1 MDTLGSL
8 LPPVVGNG
16 DTANSQELQK
26 LLIDEKM
33 RCEHHK
39 ANYQTIKAE
48 HLRLQE
54 EYTKSQD
61 ELKRLLVEK
70 QTVHDKFQFLLAE
83 YREELLS
90 KTQELEKLKMQ
101 VLTPQ
106 KLELKLEKYRTEY
119 NKLRYEHTFL
129 KSEFEHQKEEHAR
142 ILEEK
147 KIKYEAEI
155 ARLDKD
161 KEELHNQLLSVDPTR
176 DSKRVEAL
184 SREKAQLYQK
194 LKGLEAE
201 VAELRA
207 ERDNCGVQA
216 ENVQR
221 VQVRQLAEMQA
232 MARSLEAEKK
242 SAELQID
249 RIEKELQMSHEQN
262 ILLTSKLH
270 KSEREVN
277 SLATKVEE
285 LKHSHKLEV
294 TNVKLEAA
302 RTKSE
307 VERERNK
314 IQSEMDG
321 LLSDKEILKA
331 AVERHKVLLV
341 EKDRELIRKV
351 QAAKE
356 EVFEKIAA
364 LQDEKLELEN
374 RLADLEKMKLEQD
387 TWRQS
392 EKDQYEEKLRVVQ
405 MAEESSKKE
414 LQRLRLKIQQQAIQ
428 TEELEEKK
436 RESADLKQQIHDMQ
450 LQLASLSQS
459 ENDLLESNQKLKEI
473 IERLKQECQHARTQA
488 EKAQLETEKTLEYRR
503 IEWLEEKH
511 VLTQRITEKEEK
523 YNQVKN
529 KLCRAAVAQKKRK
542 TLTDNKQRRMQEKLE
557 LLEAKIE
564 ELEKENQVLNRQ
576 NVSHEEYA
584 RLQKRL
590 KDLQRRHNEF
600 RSLILNPNIPS
611 LNPVSIMSS
620 SALPLGPEASFP
632 LLQEEQHQR
641 ELSLLRKRLEELET
655 TQRKQLQDLGPS
667 RDRVTGSAYRNLA
680 RNKIAGEGDAQR
692 LIWKKYLSAPEPA
705 LPNAAALLPKRGEH
719 SPALAGYV
727 PRDCAWSQLLVA
739 TAAKPA
745 SFSTAAPQPLGS
757 SNAVAHTNKHFERS
771 AAWEPRVGVS
781 GWSQPQHG
789 LLILNL
795 GHPLPFT
802 ARGTPVAA
810 KAGDGSALA
819 AALRH
824 SPAVVGLSRNVWK
837 RIISPTPSL
846 RSKAAL
852 VSASV

>member
-8 LPPVVGNG
+8 LPPAVGNG

-83 YREELLS
+83 YREELLG

-106 KLELKLEKYRTEY
+106 KLELLKAQIQQDLESPMTERYQKLENEVEKYRTEY

-176 DSKRVEAL
+176 DGKRVEAL

-216 ENVQR
+216 ESVQR
-221 VQVRQLAEMQA
+221 VQVRQLAEMQT
-232 MARSLEAEKK
+232 MTRSLEAEKK
-242 SAELQID
+242 SAELQLD
-249 RIEKELQMSHEQN
+249 RIEKELRMSHEQN

-277 SLATKVEE
+277 SLAAKVEE

-356 EVFEKIAA
+356 EVFEQIAA
-364 LQDEKLELEN
+364 LQDEKLELET

-405 MAEESSKKE
+405 IAEESSKKE

-473 IERLKQECQHARTQA
+473 VERLKQECQHARTQA
-488 EKAQLETEKTLEYRR
+488 EKAQLETEKTLEYKR

-511 VLTQRITEKEEK
+511 MLTQRITETEEK

-529 KLCRAAVAQKKRK
+529 KLSRAAVAQKKRK
-542 TLTDNKQRRMQEKLE
+542 TLNDNKQRRMQEKLE

-576 NVSHEEYA
+576 NVSSEEYA

-620 SALPLGPEASFP
+620 SALPPGPEVSFS

-667 RDRVTGSAYRNLA
+667 RERAAVGAYRDLA
-680 RNKIAGEGDAQR
+680 RNKIAGESDAQ
-692 LIWKKYLSAPEPA
+692 SE
-705 LPNAAALLPKRGEH
+705 
-719 SPALAGYV
+719 
-727 PRDCAWSQLLVA
+727 D
-739 TAAKPA
+739 
-745 SFSTAAPQPLGS
+745 
-757 SNAVAHTNKHFERS
+757 
-771 AAWEPRVGVS
+771 
-781 GWSQPQHG
+781 
-789 LLILNL
+789 
-795 GHPLPFT
+795 
-802 ARGTPVAA
+802 
-810 KAGDGSALA
+810 
-819 AALRH
+819 
-824 SPAVVGLSRNVWK
+824 
-837 RIISPTPSL
+837 
-846 RSKAAL
+846 SK
-852 VSASV
+852 

>member
-1 MDTLGSL
+1 MDSLGSL

-16 DTANSQELQK
+16 DAANSQELQK

-48 HLRLQE
+48 HIRLQE

-70 QTVHDKFQFLLAE
+70 QTVHDKFQLLLAE
-83 YREELLS
+83 YREELLG

-106 KLELKLEKYRTEY
+106 KLELLKAQIQQELESPMAERYRKLENEMEKYRTEY

-129 KSEFEHQKEEHAR
+129 KSEFEHQKEEHEHV
-142 ILEEK
+142 LEEE

-155 ARLDKD
+155 ARLEKD
-161 KEELHNQLLSVDPTR
+161 KEELHNQLVSVDPTR
-176 DSKRVEAL
+176 DSKRVEVL
-184 SREKAQLYQK
+184 SREKAQLCQK

-221 VQVRQLAEMQA
+221 VQVRQLAELQSL
-232 MARSLEAEKK
+232 ARSLEAEKK
-242 SAELQID
+242 SAEQHIG
-249 RIEKELQMSHEQN
+249 RIEEELQMCREQN
-262 ILLTSKLH
+262 FLLTSKLH
-270 KSEREVN
+270 KSEQEVN
-277 SLATKVEE
+277 SLAAKVEE
-285 LKHSHKLEV
+285 LKQSHKLEV

-302 RTKSE
+302 RTKNE

-321 LLSDKEILKA
+321 LLSDKEVLKE

-341 EKDRELIRKV
+341 EKDQELVRKV

-356 EVFEKIAA
+356 EVFGKIAA
-364 LQDEKLELEN
+364 LQDEKLELES
-374 RLADLEKMKLEQD
+374 RLAHLEKVKLEQD
-387 TWRQS
+387 AWRQT

-405 MAEESSKKE
+405 LAEESSKRE
-414 LQRLRLKIQQQAIQ
+414 LQCLRLKIQQQAIQ

-436 RESADLKQQIHDMQ
+436 RERDDLKQQIQDMQ
-450 LQLASLSQS
+450 LQVASLSQS
-459 ENDLLESNQKLKEI
+459 ENDLLEYNQKLKETV
-473 IERLKQECQHARTQA
+473 ERLRQECQNARTQA
-488 EKAQLETEKTLEYRR
+488 EKAQLETEKTLEYKR

-511 VLTQRITEKEEK
+511 MLTQRITEKEEK
-523 YNQVKN
+523 YNEVKN

-542 TLTDNKQRRMQEKLE
+542 TLNDNKQRRMQEKLQ

-576 NVSHEEYA
+576 NVSYEEYA

-600 RSLILNPNIPS
+600 RSLILNPGIPS
-611 LNPVSIMSS
+611 LNPI
-620 SALPLGPEASFP
+620 SATSAPVPPPGPDVPFL

-641 ELSLLRKRLEELET
+641 ELSVLRKRLEDLET
-655 TQRKQLQDLGPS
+655 TQRKQLQELGP
-667 RDRVTGSAYRNLA
+667 
-680 RNKIAGEGDAQR
+680 AGER
-692 LIWKKYLSAPEPA
+692 LPA
-705 LPNAAALLPKRGEH
+705 RARRELTSSRGAEGAAVQSE
-719 SPALAGYV
+719 
-727 PRDCAWSQLLVA
+727 D
-739 TAAKPA
+739 
-745 SFSTAAPQPLGS
+745 ST
-757 SNAVAHTNKHFERS
+757 
-771 AAWEPRVGVS
+771 
-781 GWSQPQHG
+781 
-789 LLILNL
+789 
-795 GHPLPFT
+795 
-802 ARGTPVAA
+802 
-810 KAGDGSALA
+810 
-819 AALRH
+819 
-824 SPAVVGLSRNVWK
+824 
-837 RIISPTPSL
+837 
-846 RSKAAL
+846 
-852 VSASV
+852 

>member
-1 MDTLGSL
+1 MDALGSL
-8 LPPVVGNG
+8 LPPMAGNG
-16 DTANSQELQK
+16 DVANSQELQK

-48 HLRLQE
+48 HIRLQE

-70 QTVHDKFQFLLAE
+70 QTVHEKFQFILAE
-83 YREELLS
+83 YREELLG
-90 KTQELEKLKMQ
+90 KTQELERLKMQ

-106 KLELKLEKYRTEY
+106 KLELLKAQIQQELESPMTERYRKLENEVEKYRTEF

-147 KIKYEAEI
+147 KIKYEAESGKSTRRPAWLNKELLAKLKQKMGDLDTQNMEKAEI
-155 ARLDKD
+155 ARLEKD
-161 KEELHNQLLSVDPTR
+161 KEELHDQLLSVDPTR
-176 DSKRVEAL
+176 DSKRVEVL

-207 ERDNCGVQA
+207 ERDNCGAQA
-216 ENVQR
+216 ESVQR
-221 VQVRQLAEMQA
+221 IQVRQLAEMQTLT
-232 MARSLEAEKK
+232 RSLEAEKK
-242 SAELQID
+242 SAEQQID
-249 RIEKELQMSHEQN
+249 RVEKELQMSHEQN

-277 SLATKVEE
+277 SLTAKVEE

-307 VERERNK
+307 AERERNK

-387 TWRQS
+387 TWRQT

-405 MAEESSKKE
+405 LAEESSKKE
-414 LQRLRLKIQQQAIQ
+414 LQRLRLKIQQQAMQ
-428 TEELEEKK
+428 AEELEEKK
-436 RESADLKQQIHDMQ
+436 RESGDLKQQIQDMQ
-450 LQLASLSQS
+450 LQVASLSQS
-459 ENDLLESNQKLKEI
+459 ENDLLDSNQKLKET
-473 IERLKQECQHARTQA
+473 IERLRQECQNARTQA
-488 EKAQLETEKTLEYRR
+488 EKAQLETEKTLEYKR

-511 VLTQRITEKEEK
+511 MLTQRITEKEEK
-523 YNQVKN
+523 YNEAKN

-542 TLTDNKQRRMQEKLE
+542 TLNDNKQRRMQEKLQ

-564 ELEKENQVLNRQ
+564 ELEKENHVLNRQ
-576 NVSHEEYA
+576 NVSYEEYA

-611 LNPVSIMSS
+611 LNPASVTSS
-620 SALPLGPEASFP
+620 SALPPGPEVSFP
-632 LLQEEQHQR
+632 LLQVEEQHQR

-655 TQRKQLQDLGPS
+655 TQRKQLQELGPS
-667 RDRVTGSAYRNLA
+667 RERVAVGTYRDLA
-680 RNKIAGEGDAQR
+680 RNKTAEEGGAQGED
-692 LIWKKYLSAPEPA
+692 
-705 LPNAAALLPKRGEH
+705 
-719 SPALAGYV
+719 
-727 PRDCAWSQLLVA
+727 
-739 TAAKPA
+739 
-745 SFSTAAPQPLGS
+745 
-757 SNAVAHTNKHFERS
+757 
-771 AAWEPRVGVS
+771 
-781 GWSQPQHG
+781 
-789 LLILNL
+789 
-795 GHPLPFT
+795 
-802 ARGTPVAA
+802 
-810 KAGDGSALA
+810 
-819 AALRH
+819 
-824 SPAVVGLSRNVWK
+824 
-837 RIISPTPSL
+837 
-846 RSKAAL
+846 SK
-852 VSASV
+852 

>member
-1 MDTLGSL
+1 MDTFGGL
-8 LPPVVGNG
+8 LPPMVGNG
-16 DTANSQELQK
+16 DVASSQELQK

-39 ANYQTIKAE
+39 ANYQTLKAE
-48 HLRLQE
+48 HIRLQE

-83 YREELLS
+83 YQEELLG
-90 KTQELEKLKMQ
+90 KTQELEELKMQ

-106 KLELKLEKYRTEY
+106 KLELLRAQIQQELESPVRERLKKLEIEVEKYRTEY

-142 ILEEK
+142 VLEEK
-147 KIKYEAEI
+147 KIKYKAEI
-155 ARLDKD
+155 TRLDKD

-176 DSKRVEAL
+176 DSKRVEVL
-184 SREKAQLYQK
+184 SREKAQLHQK

-221 VQVRQLAEMQA
+221 IQVRQLAEMQT

-242 SAELQID
+242 SAEQQID

-262 ILLTSKLH
+262 IILTSKLH

-277 SLATKVEE
+277 SLAAKVEE

-307 VERERNK
+307 VERERNR

-321 LLSDKEILKA
+321 LLSDNEILKA
-331 AVERHKVLLV
+331 AVERQKVLLV

-364 LQDEKLELEN
+364 LQDEKLELEK
-374 RLADLEKMKLEQD
+374 RLADLEKMKAKQD

-392 EKDQYEEKLRVVQ
+392 EKDQYEEKLRVAQ

-436 RESADLKQQIHDMQ
+436 TEAADLKQQIHDLQ
-450 LQLASLSQS
+450 LQVASLSQS
-459 ENDLLESNQKLKEI
+459 ENDLLDSNQKLKEM
-473 IERLKQECQHARTQA
+473 IERLKQECQNARSQA
-488 EKAQLETEKTLEYRR
+488 EKAQLETEKTLEYKR

-511 VLTQRITEKEEK
+511 ELTQRITEREEK

-542 TLTDNKQRRMQEKLE
+542 TLNDNKHRRMQEKLE

-576 NVSHEEYA
+576 NVSYEEYTCL
-584 RLQKRL
+584 RKRL

-611 LNPVSIMSS
+611 LNPVGIMSS
-620 SALPLGPEASFP
+620 SALPPGPEVSFP

-655 TQRKQLQDLGPS
+655 TQRKQLQELGPS
-667 RDRVTGSAYRNLA
+667 REQVMVGAYRDLA
-680 RNKIAGEGDAQR
+680 RSKLTEEDGA
-692 LIWKKYLSAPEPA
+692 
-705 LPNAAALLPKRGEH
+705 
-719 SPALAGYV
+719 
-727 PRDCAWSQLLVA
+727 
-739 TAAKPA
+739 
-745 SFSTAAPQPLGS
+745 
-757 SNAVAHTNKHFERS
+757 RS
-771 AAWEPRVGVS
+771 E
-781 GWSQPQHG
+781 
-789 LLILNL
+789 
-795 GHPLPFT
+795 
-802 ARGTPVAA
+802 
-810 KAGDGSALA
+810 D
-819 AALRH
+819 
-824 SPAVVGLSRNVWK
+824 
-837 RIISPTPSL
+837 
-846 RSKAAL
+846 SK
-852 VSASV
+852 

>member
-1 MDTLGSL
+1 MDALGSL

-70 QTVHDKFQFLLAE
+70 QTVQDKFQFLLAE
-83 YREELLS
+83 YREELLG

-106 KLELKLEKYRTEY
+106 KLELLKAQIQQELESPMTERYRKLENEVEKYRTEY

-147 KIKYEAEI
+147 KIKYEA
-155 ARLDKD
+155 
-161 KEELHNQLLSVDPTR
+161 
-176 DSKRVEAL
+176 
-184 SREKAQLYQK
+184 
-194 LKGLEAE
+194 
-201 VAELRA
+201 
-207 ERDNCGVQA
+207 
-216 ENVQR
+216 
-221 VQVRQLAEMQA
+221 
-232 MARSLEAEKK
+232 EAEKK

-392 EKDQYEEKLRVVQ
+392 EKDQYEEKLRVLQ

-436 RESADLKQQIHDMQ
+436 RESADLKQQIHNMQ

-473 IERLKQECQHARTQA
+473 IERLKQDCQHARTQA

-529 KLCRAAVAQKKRK
+529 KLSRAAVAQKKRK

-576 NVSHEEYA
+576 NVSHEEHA

-611 LNPVSIMSS
+611 LNPVSMMSS
-620 SALPLGPEASFP
+620 SALPPGPEASFP

-655 TQRKQLQDLGPS
+655 TQRKQLHDLGPS
-667 RDRVTGSAYRNLA
+667 RERVAGRAY
-680 RNKIAGEGDAQR
+680 RNKIAGEGDAQ
-692 LIWKKYLSAPEPA
+692 SE
-705 LPNAAALLPKRGEH
+705 
-719 SPALAGYV
+719 
-727 PRDCAWSQLLVA
+727 D
-739 TAAKPA
+739 
-745 SFSTAAPQPLGS
+745 
-757 SNAVAHTNKHFERS
+757 
-771 AAWEPRVGVS
+771 
-781 GWSQPQHG
+781 
-789 LLILNL
+789 
-795 GHPLPFT
+795 
-802 ARGTPVAA
+802 
-810 KAGDGSALA
+810 
-819 AALRH
+819 
-824 SPAVVGLSRNVWK
+824 
-837 RIISPTPSL
+837 
-846 RSKAAL
+846 SK
-852 VSASV
+852 

>member
-8 LPPVVGNG
+8 LPPVVGSH
-16 DTANSQELQK
+16 DVTNSKDVQK
-26 LLIDEKM
+26 LLIDENM
-33 RCEHHK
+33 RSEYHK
-39 ANYQTIKAE
+39 AHYQSMKAE
-48 HLRLQE
+48 LLRLQE

-61 ELKRLLVEK
+61 ELKQLLVEK
-70 QTVHDKFQFLLAE
+70 QTAHDNFQFLLAE
-83 YREELLS
+83 YQEDLLA

-106 KLELKLEKYRTEY
+106 KLELLKAQIQQELESPMTERYRKLENEVEKYRTEY

-129 KSEFEHQKEEHAR
+129 KSEFEHQMEEHAR

-161 KEELHNQLLSVDPTR
+161 KEELRNQLLSVDPTR
-176 DSKRVEAL
+176 DSKRVETL

-194 LKGLEAE
+194 IKGLEAE

-216 ENVQR
+216 ESVQR
-221 VQVRQLAEMQA
+221 VQIRQLAEMQA
-232 MARSLEAEKK
+232 MTRSLEAEKK

-249 RIEKELQMSHEQN
+249 RLEKELQMSHEQN
-262 ILLTSKLH
+262 ILLTGKLH

-277 SLATKVEE
+277 SLAAKVEE

-307 VERERNK
+307 IERERNK

-321 LLSDKEILKA
+321 LLSDKEILKT

-351 QAAKE
+351 QAAKDE
-356 EVFEKIAA
+356 AFEKIAA

-374 RLADLEKMKLEQD
+374 RLADLEKIKLEQD
-387 TWRQS
+387 TWRQT

-405 MAEESSKKE
+405 IAEESSKKE

-436 RESADLKQQIHDMQ
+436 RENADLKQQIQNMQ

-473 IERLKQECQHARTQA
+473 IERLKEECQHARTQA
-488 EKAQLETEKTLEYRR
+488 EKAQLETEKTSEYKR

-511 VLTQRITEKEEK
+511 VLTQRITEKEEQ

-529 KLCRAAVAQKKRK
+529 KLCQAAVAQKKA
-542 TLTDNKQRRMQEKLE
+542 TLMDNKQRRMREKLE

-576 NVSHEEYA
+576 NVSYEEYA

-600 RSLILNPNIPS
+600 RSLILNPDMPS
-611 LNPVSIMSS
+611 LSPLSIMSA
-620 SALPLGPEASFP
+620 SALPPGPEVTTFFFNFK
-632 LLQEEQHQR
+632 EEQHQR

-667 RDRVTGSAYRNLA
+667 R
-680 RNKIAGEGDAQR
+680 E
-692 LIWKKYLSAPEPA
+692 
-705 LPNAAALLPKRGEH
+705 
-719 SPALAGYV
+719 
-727 PRDCAWSQLLVA
+727 
-739 TAAKPA
+739 
-745 SFSTAAPQPLGS
+745 
-757 SNAVAHTNKHFERS
+757 
-771 AAWEPRVGVS
+771 
-781 GWSQPQHG
+781 
-789 LLILNL
+789 
-795 GHPLPFT
+795 
-802 ARGTPVAA
+802 
-810 KAGDGSALA
+810 
-819 AALRH
+819 
-824 SPAVVGLSRNVWK
+824 
-837 RIISPTPSL
+837 
-846 RSKAAL
+846 
-852 VSASV
+852 

>member
-16 DTANSQELQK
+16 DVANSQELQK

-48 HLRLQE
+48 HIRLQE

-61 ELKRLLVEK
+61 EMKRLLVEK
-70 QTVHDKFQFLLAE
+70 QTVHDKFQLLLAE
-83 YREELLS
+83 YREELLG

-106 KLELKLEKYRTEY
+106 KLELLKAQIQQELESPMTERYRKLENEMEKYRTEY

-129 KSEFEHQKEEHAR
+129 KSEFEHQKEEYER

-155 ARLDKD
+155 ARLEKD
-161 KEELHNQLLSVDPTR
+161 KEELRTQLVSVDPTR
-176 DSKRVEAL
+176 DSKRVEL
-184 SREKAQLYQK
+184 LTREKAQLNQK
-194 LKGLEAE
+194 LRGLEAE

-207 ERDNCGVQA
+207 ERDNCGAQA

-221 VQVRQLAEMQA
+221 VQIRQLAEMQTLT
-232 MARSLEAEKK
+232 RSLEAEKK
-242 SAELQID
+242 SAEQKID

-262 ILLTSKLH
+262 FLLTSKLQ
-270 KSEREVN
+270 KSEQEVN
-277 SLATKVEE
+277 SLAAKVEE

-341 EKDRELIRKV
+341 EKDQELIHKV

-356 EVFEKIAA
+356 EVFGKIAA

-387 TWRQS
+387 TWRQT
-392 EKDQYEEKLRVVQ
+392 EKDQYEEKLRVIQ
-405 MAEESSKKE
+405 LAEESSKKE
-414 LQRLRLKIQQQAIQ
+414 LQSLRLKMQQQAIE

-436 RESADLKQQIHDMQ
+436 RERDDLKQQVQDMQ
-450 LQLASLSQS
+450 LQVASLSQS
-459 ENDLLESNQKLKEI
+459 ENDLLISNQKLKET
-473 IERLKQECQHARTQA
+473 IERLRQECQSARTQA

-503 IEWLEEKH
+503 VEWLEEKH
-511 VLTQRITEKEEK
+511 VLTQRITEREEK
-523 YNQVKN
+523 YNEVKN
-529 KLCRAAVAQKKRK
+529 KLCRAAVAQKKASLFVMSLWQRK
-542 TLTDNKQRRMQEKLE
+542 TLNDNKQRRMQEKLQ

-576 NVSHEEYA
+576 NVSYEEYT

-600 RSLILNPNIPS
+600 RSLILNPNMPS
-611 LNPVSIMSS
+611 LNPVGAMSS
-620 SALPLGPEASFP
+620 SALPPGPEVTAFINFK
-632 LLQEEQHQR
+632 EEQHQR
-641 ELSLLRKRLEELET
+641 ELSLLRKRLEDLET
-655 TQRKQLQDLGPS
+655 TQRKQLQELGPS
-667 RDRVTGSAYRNLA
+667 R
-680 RNKIAGEGDAQR
+680 E
-692 LIWKKYLSAPEPA
+692 
-705 LPNAAALLPKRGEH
+705 
-719 SPALAGYV
+719 
-727 PRDCAWSQLLVA
+727 
-739 TAAKPA
+739 
-745 SFSTAAPQPLGS
+745 
-757 SNAVAHTNKHFERS
+757 
-771 AAWEPRVGVS
+771 
-781 GWSQPQHG
+781 
-789 LLILNL
+789 
-795 GHPLPFT
+795 
-802 ARGTPVAA
+802 
-810 KAGDGSALA
+810 
-819 AALRH
+819 
-824 SPAVVGLSRNVWK
+824 
-837 RIISPTPSL
+837 
-846 RSKAAL
+846 
-852 VSASV
+852 

>member
-1 MDTLGSL
+1 MPRGARARGGGGGGSHHTMDDLDNL
-8 LPPVVGNG
+8 LPPMVGNN
-16 DTANSQELQK
+16 DTANSEELHK
-26 LLIDEKM
+26 LLIDEKV
-33 RCEHHK
+33 RSEHHK
-39 ANYQTIKAE
+39 ANYQTMKAE

-61 ELKRLLVEK
+61 ELKQLLVEK
-70 QTVHDKFQFLLAE
+70 QTVHDKFQCLLAE
-83 YREELLS
+83 YQEELLG
-90 KTQELEKLKMQ
+90 KTQELEKLKME

-106 KLELKLEKYRTEY
+106 KLELLKAQIQQELESIMTERYRKLENEVEKYRTDY

-129 KSEFEHQKEEHAR
+129 KSEFEHQKEEYAR

-184 SREKAQLYQK
+184 SREKAQLCQK

-207 ERDNCGVQA
+207 ERDYCGVQA

-232 MARSLEAEKK
+232 LTRSLEAEKK

-249 RIEKELQMSHEQN
+249 RIEKELRTSHEQN

-277 SLATKVEE
+277 SLAAQVEE

-294 TNVKLEAA
+294 INVKLEAA
-302 RTKSE
+302 VTKSE
-307 VERERNK
+307 VEKERNK

-321 LLSDKEILKA
+321 LLSDKEILQA
-331 AVERHKVLLV
+331 AVEHHKVLLV
-341 EKDRELIRKV
+341 EKDQELIRKV

-356 EVFEKIAA
+356 EAFEKIAA

-374 RLADLEKMKLEQD
+374 RLADLEKTKLEQD

-428 TEELEEKK
+428 AEELEEKK
-436 RESADLKQQIHDMQ
+436 RESADLKQQIHNIQ
-450 LQLASLSQS
+450 LQLASLSHS

-473 IERLKQECQHARTQA
+473 IERLKQECQHAKAQA
-488 EKAQLETEKTLEYRR
+488 EKAQLETEKILEYKR
-503 IEWLEEKH
+503 IEWMEEKH
-511 VLTQRITEKEEK
+511 ALTQRITEKEEK
-523 YNQVKN
+523 YNQVKK

-542 TLTDNKQRRMQEKLE
+542 TLNDNKQRRTEEKLE
-557 LLEAKIE
+557 LLEAMVE

-576 NVSHEEYA
+576 NVSYEDYA

-600 RSLILNPNIPS
+600 RRLILNPNIPS
-611 LNPVSIMSS
+611 LNPFSMMSS
-620 SALPLGPEASFP
+620 SALPPQPEVSFP
-632 LLQEEQHQR
+632 LQVVMYYNSHSER
-641 ELSLLRKRLEELET
+641 GGTASKRAFPASQAVGRT
-655 TQRKQLQDLGPS
+655 
-667 RDRVTGSAYRNLA
+667 RNHTEKTAA
-680 RNKIAGEGDAQR
+680 RSWTIQGAINGARIQR
-692 LIWKKYLSAPEPA
+692 LS
-705 LPNAAALLPKRGEH
+705 
-719 SPALAGYV
+719 
-727 PRDCAWSQLLVA
+727 
-739 TAAKPA
+739 
-745 SFSTAAPQPLGS
+745 
-757 SNAVAHTNKHFERS
+757 
-771 AAWEPRVGVS
+771 
-781 GWSQPQHG
+781 
-789 LLILNL
+789 
-795 GHPLPFT
+795 
-802 ARGTPVAA
+802 
-810 KAGDGSALA
+810 
-819 AALRH
+819 
-824 SPAVVGLSRNVWK
+824 
-837 RIISPTPSL
+837 
-846 RSKAAL
+846 
-852 VSASV
+852 

>member
-8 LPPVVGNG
+8 LPPAVGNG
-16 DTANSQELQK
+16 DTANSQDLQK

-83 YREELLS
+83 YREELLG

-106 KLELKLEKYRTEY
+106 KLELLKAQIQQDLESPMTERYQKLENEVEKYRTEY

-147 KIKYEAEI
+147 KIKYEAE
-155 ARLDKD
+155 
-161 KEELHNQLLSVDPTR
+161 
-176 DSKRVEAL
+176 
-184 SREKAQLYQK
+184 
-194 LKGLEAE
+194 
-201 VAELRA
+201 
-207 ERDNCGVQA
+207 
-216 ENVQR
+216 
-221 VQVRQLAEMQA
+221 
-232 MARSLEAEKK
+232 AEKK

-249 RIEKELQMSHEQN
+249 RIEKELRMSHEQN

-277 SLATKVEE
+277 SLAAKVEE

-364 LQDEKLELEN
+364 LQDEKLELET

-392 EKDQYEEKLRVVQ
+392 EKDQYEEKLRVIQ
-405 MAEESSKKE
+405 IAEESSKKE

-459 ENDLLESNQKLKEI
+459 ENELLESNQKLKEI
-473 IERLKQECQHARTQA
+473 VERLKQECQHARTQA
-488 EKAQLETEKTLEYRR
+488 EKAQLETEKTLEYKR

-511 VLTQRITEKEEK
+511 MLTQRITEKEEK

-529 KLCRAAVAQKKRK
+529 KLSRAAVAQKKRK
-542 TLTDNKQRRMQEKLE
+542 TLNDNKQRRMQEKLE

-576 NVSHEEYA
+576 NVSSEEYA

-620 SALPLGPEASFP
+620 SALPPGPEVSFS

-667 RDRVTGSAYRNLA
+667 RERAAVGAYRDLA
-680 RNKIAGEGDAQR
+680 RNKIAGESDAQ
-692 LIWKKYLSAPEPA
+692 SE
-705 LPNAAALLPKRGEH
+705 
-719 SPALAGYV
+719 
-727 PRDCAWSQLLVA
+727 D
-739 TAAKPA
+739 
-745 SFSTAAPQPLGS
+745 
-757 SNAVAHTNKHFERS
+757 
-771 AAWEPRVGVS
+771 
-781 GWSQPQHG
+781 
-789 LLILNL
+789 
-795 GHPLPFT
+795 
-802 ARGTPVAA
+802 
-810 KAGDGSALA
+810 
-819 AALRH
+819 
-824 SPAVVGLSRNVWK
+824 
-837 RIISPTPSL
+837 
-846 RSKAAL
+846 SK
-852 VSASV
+852 

>member
-1 MDTLGSL
+1 MDALGSL
-8 LPPVVGNG
+8 LPPMVGNG

-39 ANYQTIKAE
+39 TNYQTIKAE

-83 YREELLS
+83 YREELLG

-106 KLELKLEKYRTEY
+106 KLELLKAQIQQELESPMTERYRKLENEVEKYRTEY

-147 KIKYEAEI
+147 KIKYDAEI

-232 MARSLEAEKK
+232 MTRSLEAEKK

-249 RIEKELQMSHEQN
+249 RIEKELRMSHEQN

-277 SLATKVEE
+277 SLAAKVEE

-321 LLSDKEILKA
+321 KIIICFKSCTSSVFFLLLPNSRVFHTLLETLTYHRASVVVLFSDSVSME
-331 AVERHKVLLV
+331 LLT
-341 EKDRELIRKV
+341 IG
-351 QAAKE
+351 
-356 EVFEKIAA
+356 
-364 LQDEKLELEN
+364 
-374 RLADLEKMKLEQD
+374 
-387 TWRQS
+387 
-392 EKDQYEEKLRVVQ
+392 
-405 MAEESSKKE
+405 
-414 LQRLRLKIQQQAIQ
+414 LKIQQQAIQ

-436 RESADLKQQIHDMQ
+436 RESADLKQQMHNMQ

-488 EKAQLETEKTLEYRR
+488 EKAQLETEKTLEYKR

-529 KLCRAAVAQKKRK
+529 KLCRAAVAQKKA
-542 TLTDNKQRRMQEKLE
+542 TLNDNKQRRMQEKLE

-576 NVSHEEYA
+576 NVSYEEYA

-600 RSLILNPNIPS
+600 RSLILSPNIPS

-620 SALPLGPEASFP
+620 SALPPGPEP
-632 LLQEEQHQR
+632 LFLNFYFKEEQHQR

-667 RDRVTGSAYRNLA
+667 R
-680 RNKIAGEGDAQR
+680 E
-692 LIWKKYLSAPEPA
+692 
-705 LPNAAALLPKRGEH
+705 
-719 SPALAGYV
+719 
-727 PRDCAWSQLLVA
+727 
-739 TAAKPA
+739 
-745 SFSTAAPQPLGS
+745 
-757 SNAVAHTNKHFERS
+757 
-771 AAWEPRVGVS
+771 
-781 GWSQPQHG
+781 
-789 LLILNL
+789 
-795 GHPLPFT
+795 
-802 ARGTPVAA
+802 
-810 KAGDGSALA
+810 
-819 AALRH
+819 
-824 SPAVVGLSRNVWK
+824 
-837 RIISPTPSL
+837 
-846 RSKAAL
+846 
-852 VSASV
+852 